1 MKKPKQKI
9 SIVIEDDKVTLTMEG
24 EVPPVLAQSI
34 PDLIASALTKTGKH
48 QEQTIKPHTQLLDAE
63 SWTVRE
69 KVRYLVLKYCRH
81 GWFTSKDV
89 KELYDRTFHPPIALA
104 TTSTYLK
111 RMFQRGNLT
120 RRGSMAQREY
130 RVNVE
135 ELAEEIATL
144 LATKT

>member
-9 SIVIEDDKVTLTMEG
+9 SIVIEEDKVTLTMEG
-24 EVPPVLAQSI
+24 EVPTILAESI
-34 PDLIASALTKTGKH
+34 PDLIASALTKTKH
-48 QEQTIKPHTQLLDAE
+48 SKETPTEQPLKLMDAE

-69 KVRYLVLKYCRH
+69 KVRYVVLRHCRH

-89 KELYDRTFHPPIALA
+89 RELYDRTFHPPIAMA
-104 TTSTYLK
+104 TTSTYLS
-111 RMFQRGNLT
+111 RMFQDGSLA
-120 RRGSMAQREY
+120 RRGSVAKREY

-135 ELAEEIATL
+135 ELADEIAAL